1 MTFPLKNHTESPR
14 FIMGLWEITDLN
26 DNDNTPVERKK
37 AIRIPKDLPR
47 DIRIIDIPDAEK
59 VCNF

>member
-1 MTFPLKNHTESPR
+1 
-14 FIMGLWEITDLN
+14 MGLWEITDLN